1 MEPSDK
7 TMVRFYQLLGKL
19 FYCIA
24 AADNTIRKE
33 EINQLKKIVQ
43 KEWLPLENTFDE
55 FGSDSG
61 YQIEIVFDWLINN
74 QWDIENVFF
83 DFKIFREEHQHLFTT
98 TIKELILKTAEA
110 IAKSFSGKNKSESVL
125 ISKLIVILQENY

>member
-24 AADNTIRKE
+24 AVDKTVRKE
-33 EINQLKKIVQ
+33 EVNQLKKIVQ

-83 DFKIFREEHQHLFTT
+83 DFKIFGGLFPHFFCY
-98 TIKELILKTAEA
+98 KT
-110 IAKSFSGKNKSESVL
+110 
-125 ISKLIVILQENY
+125 